1 MSNPSTLSEDT
12 SIIQR
17 LFEQLPSAFSREE
30 EPRDILTFSFVDSTK
45 TIFSQST
52 SSSFISFSIKDFVL
66 NISSNIVYIESEHL
80 DLSQFTFDSLS
91 NYFNYKYFYQGLKCT
106 ISSQYAFTDSNLPAT
121 MLCEG
126 GYFLTGP
133 FSTSSSLTISR
144 FTSNNFSLISS
155 LALSLLDNNKKMTST
170 LGQIDLRVASG
181 YWLDYWGHLLGI
193 NRNTT
198 DVENDDQYRLRI
210 QFQSLGVR
218 STNLGIQKAVST
230 SVQRKC
236 FVSDG
241 GKPYVFSGSYTSSAN
256 TLLPSIGTIYP
267 SYLWISTATSISST
281 TSVGSVRKND
291 AGSTVTATATVG
303 IPSITTNAGLD
314 TVVFSSVPDTF
325 VDFFKVGA
333 IIDGYKLIEPNGTN
347 AAFEV
352 GKTYTV
358 IALPSSN
365 PQQALRSV
373 AGFYPENT
381 AITFT
386 TNSIY
391 LSTTN
396 VLANRSP
403 AATIGSSF
411 VAANTG
417 TTALNNNYS
426 LVGGKFEL
434 NPFPDNCYITNV
446 TRADI
451 SGSTSKNITV
461 TLSNKLLYNLSGVI
475 ANIYAPQWSIPSE
488 KLGPTTGSGTFAVR
502 IQLNSNE
509 TVLPQ
514 PVISAATSAIN
525 AWRPAGMPYVIQS
538 Y

>member
-30 EPRDILTFSFVDSTK
+30 EPRDILTFSFVDSTN

-193 NRNTT
+193 DRNTT
-198 DVENDDQYRLRI
+198 DIENDDQYRLRI

-256 TLLPSIGTIYP
+256 TPLPSIGTIYP
-267 SYLWISTATSISST
+267 SYLWISTATSLTST
-281 TSVGSVRKND
+281 TTVGSIRKNSVE
-291 AGSTVTATATVG
+291 STAVSLG
-303 IPSITTNAGLD
+303 IPMISTTAGLN
-314 TVVFSSVPDTF
+314 TVVFSSVSSTF

-333 IIDGYKLIEPNGTN
+333 IIDGYKLIVPDGTT

-358 IALPSSN
+358 IALPSNN

-373 AGFYPENT
+373 AGFDPANS

-386 TNSIY
+386 TNAIY

-396 VLANRSP
+396 VLASRIP
-403 AATIGSSF
+403 VATIGSSF

-417 TTALNNNYS
+417 TTATNNNYS
-426 LVGGKFEL
+426 LAGGKFEL
-434 NPFPDNCYITNV
+434 NPFPDNCYITNLTV
-446 TRADI
+446 SNTSD
-451 SGSTSKNITV
+451 STSKNITV
-461 TLSNKLLYNLSGVI
+461 TLSNKLLYTLESVI
-475 ANIYAPQWSIPSE
+475 VNIYAPQWSIPSE

-509 TVLPQ
+509 TTLPQ